1 MDTTNL
7 NTNITNINN
16 IRFDETWKGSASEN
30 KVSQLNN
37 FMQDFNKCT
46 QDITAFSA
54 ILLLREQYI
63 KICDRIKELDNL
75 INSCGEDHSDED
87 CSCSCGAYAQE
98 IAKLE
103 QERTA
108 LRNKII
114 GLLGQFSGITPEV
127 GDPVDLTTFDEL
139 KPEIL
144 EELPTLTPTT
154 SGPINEVPLYNQLD
168 YTCKFG
174 NVIIQSTGEPGT
186 VRNSGCGIT
195 SLAMVASYLKDDP
208 TLTPDVLAEKYGK
221 YNTSVGADWALFRET
236 AEELGLGEVKQVH
249 DWKGGNVEQALRD
262 GCVVIS
268 NQRKGKFTNSGHYVV
283 LTGISEVKN
292 DDGEVEI
299 RVHVNDPNGA
309 NWGKGTLKD
318 GFENGFKYTDIS
330 YTSAAYWIYEPKDKK
345 NE

>member
-7 NTNITNINN
+7 NANVTNINN
-16 IRFDETWKGSASEN
+16 IRFDETWKGQAADNQIEL
-30 KVSQLNN
+30 LNG
-37 FMQDFNKCT
+37 FMQDFNKCL
-46 QDITAFSA
+46 QDITAFNA
-54 ILLLREQYI
+54 ILVLRDQYI
-63 KICDRIKELDNL
+63 KICDRIKELDGY
-75 INSCGEDHSDED
+75 ITSCSVDHDDPDSSCKCGE
-87 CSCSCGAYAQE
+87 YAAE

-103 QERTA
+103 AERIA
-108 LRNKII
+108 LRTRII
-114 GLLGQFSGITPEV
+114 GLLGQFTGITPEV
-127 GDPVDLTTFDEL
+127 GAMVDITTFDEL
-139 KPEIL
+139 KPEGL
-144 EELPTLTPTT
+144 EELPTSTPTT
-154 SGPINEVPLYNQLD
+154 SGPINEVPLYNQLE

-249 DWKGGNVEQALRD
+249 DWNGGEVEQALRD

-268 NQRKGKFTNSGHYVV
+268 NQRGGKFTNSGHYVV
-283 LTGISEVKN
+283 LTGISEVTN

-309 NWGKGTLKD
+309 NWEKGTLKD

-330 YTSAAYWIYEPKDKK
+330 YTSAAYWI
-345 NE
+345 